1 MRADAASSASRASER
16 ASRKARS
23 ASPVGRTSRWPG
35 WAGGSSFHKGHE
47 GGLDMRT
54 IALALGLGVLVSPAT
69 AEVVRFE
76 LTTPPR
82 PALGGASFG
91 STGPYEEIRGSATIA
106 LDPADPRNA
115 VIADLD
121 RAPRNAQGR
130 VEAVA
135 DVIILRP
142 ADPGRGNG

>member
-1 MRADAASSASRASER
+1 
-16 ASRKARS
+16 
-23 ASPVGRTSRWPG
+23 
-35 WAGGSSFHKGHE
+35 
-47 GGLDMRT
+47 MRT
-54 IALALGLGVLVSPAT
+54 IALALGLGVLVSSAT

-115 VIADLD
+115 VISDLD
-121 RAPRNAQGR
+121 RAPLQRAWPAADSPSRSKSWVRETEPATSARSPATCRAIRTAASLIASVWAPYPAR
-130 VEAVA
+130 VSFSRVPKK
-135 DVIILRP
+135 V
-142 ADPGRGNG
+142 RGL